1 MKCEES
7 SLGVMEVI
15 SSSPHDIHLFMA
27 VREIERRRKRE
38 SEREAL
44 SLSPPLSVTFLSGLE
59 LPKSISFRQNVL
71 FRNAALIIF

>member
-44 SLSPPLSVTFLSGLE
+44 SLSPLSVTFLSGLE